1 MTGGAG
7 VVGQE
12 LLAAHHRGDVDRERD
27 EDEEQEGRTE
37 VDAERMERVE
47 ARVLG
52 LAAPALGHVGERRRG
67 EQGQPGRTEQDEG
80 TDTSTGRAWT
90 AEVRDHDGQAIAI
103 LAGMPHPL
111 ITPIMNVTEVSGSGT
126 NPLMTCSSSEQL
138 CTWVLEQTGNSELA
152 MVTDWIVGKPSA
164 LVGLIVLGLVV
175 RWLLHRVIDRIVRSA
190 EVGMLPNRL
199 SRKISGGKMGAAL
212 NMREDTGYTR
222 RAQRAATMGSLLKSI
237 VSGVIF
243 TVIALMAISELGY
256 DIAPL
261 IASAGIIGVALG
273 FGSQALVKDFLS
285 GIFMIF
291 EDQYGV
297 GDVVDL
303 GEASGTVEAVSLRV
317 TRLRD
322 VNGTVWYVRNGEIL
336 RVGNMSQ
343 NWARTVLDVT
353 VGYKEDLVRVR
364 RTLEEVA
371 HDLWED
377 EDFTGLI
384 IEEPEVW
391 GVESLGVD
399 GIVVRVTLK
408 TAPMEQWRIARAMR
422 ERVKARFEHE
432 GIDLAVAQR
441 VMWQESAPSA
451 ASAEPTEEA

>member
-1 MTGGAG
+1 MTPATSCTVGAFC
-7 VVGQE
+7 
-12 LLAAHHRGDVDRERD
+12 
-27 EDEEQEGRTE
+27 
-37 VDAERMERVE
+37 
-47 ARVLG
+47 
-52 LAAPALGHVGERRRG
+52 
-67 EQGQPGRTEQDEG
+67 
-80 TDTSTGRAWT
+80 SW
-90 AEVRDHDGQAIAI
+90 VRD
-103 LAGMPHPL
+103 
-111 ITPIMNVTEVSGSGT
+111 
-126 NPLMTCSSSEQL
+126 
-138 CTWVLEQTGNSELA
+138 QTGNETLA
-152 MVTDWIVGKPSA
+152 NVADWVVGKPSA
-164 LVGLIVLGLVV
+164 LIGLIVIGLLA
-175 RWLLHRVIDRIVRSA
+175 RWLLHRVIDRIVKRA
-190 EVGMLPNRL
+190 EVGVLPSRL
-199 SRKISGGKMGAAL
+199 SRAISGSRAGAAL
-212 NMREDTGYTR
+212 NLRDDATYTR
-222 RAQRAATMGSLLKSI
+222 RVQRAATMGTLLKSI
-237 VSGVIF
+237 VSGVVF
-243 TVIALMAISELGY
+243 TVVTLMFIAELGY

-273 FGSQALVKDFLS
+273 FGSQTLVKDFLS

-353 VGYKEDLVRVR
+353 VGYTEDLVKVR
-364 RTLEEVA
+364 RALEEVA
-371 HDLWED
+371 HDLWVDD
-377 EDFTGLI
+377 EFRGLV

-408 TAPMEQWRIARAMR
+408 TAPMEQWGVARAMR

-432 GIDLAVAQR
+432 GINLAVAQR

-451 ASAEPTEEA
+451 ASAEPTEDV

>member
-1 MTGGAG
+1 MT
-7 VVGQE
+7 
-12 LLAAHHRGDVDRERD
+12 R
-27 EDEEQEGRTE
+27 
-37 VDAERMERVE
+37 
-47 ARVLG
+47 
-52 LAAPALGHVGERRRG
+52 
-67 EQGQPGRTEQDEG
+67 
-80 TDTSTGRAWT
+80 
-90 AEVRDHDGQAIAI
+90 
-103 LAGMPHPL
+103 
-111 ITPIMNVTEVSGSGT
+111 VSGSET
-126 NPLMTCSSSEQL
+126 NPLTTCSTDEWL
-138 CTWVLEQTGNSELA
+138 CTWVHAQTGNEGLA
-152 MVTDWIVGKPSA
+152 TAADWIVGKPSA
-164 LVGLIVLGLVV
+164 LAGLILIGLLARWVL
-175 RWLLHRVIDRIVRSA
+175 HKVIDRVVKRA
-190 EVGMLPNRL
+190 EVGVLPNRL
-199 SRKISGGKMGAAL
+199 SRAITGGRMGAAL
-212 NMREDTGYTR
+212 NLREDPGYTR
-222 RAQRAATMGSLLKSI
+222 RVQRAATMGSLLKSI
-237 VSGVIF
+237 VSGVVF
-243 TVIALMAISELGY
+243 TVIALMFISELGY

-353 VGYKEDLVRVR
+353 VGYTEDLVRVR
-364 RTLEEVA
+364 RVLEEVA

-377 EDFTGLI
+377 EDFKGLI

-408 TAPMEQWRIARAMR
+408 TAPMEQWGVARAMR

-432 GIDLAVAQR
+432 GINLAVAQR
-441 VMWQESAPSA
+441 VVWQESAPSA
-451 ASAEPTEEA
+451 ASAEPTEDA